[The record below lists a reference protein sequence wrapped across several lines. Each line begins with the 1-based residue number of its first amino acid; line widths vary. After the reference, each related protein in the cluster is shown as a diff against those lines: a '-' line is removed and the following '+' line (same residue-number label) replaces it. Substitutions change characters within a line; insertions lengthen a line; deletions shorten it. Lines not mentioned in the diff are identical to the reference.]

1 MYMYSSAPSSWDI
14 HTGAH
19 GLGGGQKSQKS
30 KFELAQK
37 LIPYSWFH

>member
-19 GLGGGQKSQKS
+19 GLGGGAKKP
-30 KFELAQK
+30 KVK
-37 LIPYSWFH
+37 I